1 MYVWEG
7 SEKTSEKAKERVV
20 GVKVRVGGRLHLGH
34 LRSLI
39 GHGKKYRFLK
49 DCLFRN
55 VLLNYIGV
63 LEQKYSFEDWE
74 KLKGWMWVK
83 TGEKCAEHS

>member
-1 MYVWEG
+1 M
-7 SEKTSEKAKERVV
+7 

-63 LEQKYSFEDWE
+63 LEQKYSFED
-74 KLKGWMWVK
+74 
-83 TGEKCAEHS
+83 